1 MSKEVSAISYC
12 NGVFAIKID
21 RCRQTICSNEG
32 FCFRQVQIT
41 DYKGNK
47 ILICNKYMPQQLS

>member
-21 RCRQTICSNEG
+21 GCKQTICSNEG

>member
-21 RCRQTICSNEG
+21 GCRQIICSNEG

-47 ILICNKYMPQQLS
+47 ILICNKYMPQ